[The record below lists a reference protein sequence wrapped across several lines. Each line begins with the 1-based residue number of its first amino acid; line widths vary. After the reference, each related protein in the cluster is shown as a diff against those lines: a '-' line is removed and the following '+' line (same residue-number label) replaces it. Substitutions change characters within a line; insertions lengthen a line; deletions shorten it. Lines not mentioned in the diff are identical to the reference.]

1 MLTKKQKL
9 QLENKIYNL
18 INEGIFEDAFTENL
32 YYEDNDSSDD
42 DKKDNRKTDKDS
54 EVDTNA
60 RQMVDRWLDS
70 AQQLHS
76 QLAYRLW
83 PGMDKDEARSLFS
96 KKYRGEYAEGK
107 TYSFNDKEID
117 TLYNMKDRFISKIE
131 GYKNESCY

>member
-96 KKYRGEYAEGK
+96 KKYRGEDAEGK

-131 GYKNESCY
+131 G

>member
-42 DKKDNRKTDKDS
+42 DKKDNQKTDKDS

-76 QLAYRLW
+76 HLAYRLW

-96 KKYRGEYAEGK
+96 KKYRGEDSEGK

-131 GYKNESCY
+131 G

>member
-42 DKKDNRKTDKDS
+42 DKKDNRNTDKDG

-96 KKYRGEYAEGK
+96 KKYRGEDAEGK

-131 GYKNESCY
+131 G

>member
-96 KKYRGEYAEGK
+96 KKYRGEDAEGK
-107 TYSFNDKEID
+107 KYSFNDKEID

-131 GYKNESCY
+131 G

>member
-32 YYEDNDSSDD
+32 YYEDNDSSYD

-96 KKYRGEYAEGK
+96 KKYRGEDAEGK

-131 GYKNESCY
+131 G

>member
-42 DKKDNRKTDKDS
+42 DKKDDRKTDKDS

-60 RQMVDRWLDS
+60 RQMVDRWLGS

-96 KKYRGEYAEGK
+96 KKYRGEDAEGK

-131 GYKNESCY
+131 G

>member
-9 QLENKIYNL
+9 QLENRIYNM
-18 INEGIFEDAFTENL
+18 INEGVFEDAFTENL
-32 YYEDNDSSDD
+32 YYEDNDSSKED
-42 DKKDNRKTDKDS
+42 DKEDDEKSEKDKKENS
-54 EVDTNA
+54 NA

-96 KKYRGEYAEGK
+96 KKYRGEDAEGK
-107 TYSFNDKEID
+107 EYSFNDREID

-131 GYKNESCY
+131 G